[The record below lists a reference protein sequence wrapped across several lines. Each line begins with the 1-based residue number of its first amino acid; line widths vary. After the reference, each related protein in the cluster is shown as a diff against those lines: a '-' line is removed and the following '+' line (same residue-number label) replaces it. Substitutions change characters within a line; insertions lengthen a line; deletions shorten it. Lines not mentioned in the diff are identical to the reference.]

1 MPLDRFRHHGLIT
14 VQDVTKVASPGQ
26 AYMAVRLAI
35 LSPFDEVEVKV
46 VRGTQPC
53 NQPVL
58 AKYYGAD
65 GQRHDA
71 GVIQAVRAF
80 KGNCSVR
87 LIDVLKLLKQ
97 QRPEQPVKREH
108 ADDGRG
114 DKLSPDRE
122 TLY

>member
-1 MPLDRFRHHGLIT
+1 MPLSPARWSRIFKQAVSLHVRAVWHRH
-14 VQDVTKVASPGQ
+14 
-26 AYMAVRLAI
+26 
-35 LSPFDEVEVKV
+35 
-46 VRGTQPC
+46 
-53 NQPVL
+53 
-58 AKYYGAD
+58 
-65 GQRHDA
+65 A
-71 GVIQAVRAF
+71 GVVQAVRALQ
-80 KGNCSVR
+80 GNCSVR

>member
-65 GQRHDA
+65 GQRCQ
-71 GVIQAVRAF
+71 GMT
-80 KGNCSVR
+80 
-87 LIDVLKLLKQ
+87 LL
-97 QRPEQPVKREH
+97 PLTSIVCPVM
-108 ADDGRG
+108 
-114 DKLSPDRE
+114 
-122 TLY
+122 